1 MPMAANSGGMVVRN
15 ETALH
20 FFMAIWTG
28 VCLIH
33 LGFPVASVVSSNWS
47 VCYAP
52 SERVHHNGSCKDD
65 PLGTSRAQ
73 A

>member
-1 MPMAANSGGMVVRN
+1 MPMAANSGDMVVRN

-33 LGFPVASVVSSNWS
+33 LGFPLLQLLVVIGQCAMPRVSVSIITEVAS
-47 VCYAP
+47 
-52 SERVHHNGSCKDD
+52 
-65 PLGTSRAQ
+65 
-73 A
+73 